1 MVFFASEAD
10 CCGMFVF
17 RGFGFFGTVIFFIES
32 CQAESRGQLLALG
45 VLLSLRLDQLL
56 RSIHI
61 CNKLALADMFSRV
74 RSPHLVGVSTALTLS
89 VLVGTL
95 GVQAGIEL
103 AGSLDMCKLASFGL
117 AVGSIAADWHTR
129 VLELTVRVG
138 AMREEPTHGL
148 GLVRGSYSW

>member
-1 MVFFASEAD
+1 MR
-10 CCGMFVF
+10 CL
-17 RGFGFFGTVIFFIES
+17 FFGVLVFGTAIFLIES

-45 VLLSLRLDQLL
+45 VLLGLRLDQLL

-74 RSPHLVGVSTALTLS
+74 RGPHLVGVSTTLTLS
-89 VLVGTL
+89 VLVGAL

-103 AGSLDMCKLASFGL
+103 AGGLDMCKLATFGL
-117 AVGSIAADWHTR
+117 AVGSITADWHTR
-129 VLELTVRVG
+129 VLELTVGVG

-148 GLVRGSYSW
+148 GLVRGSYCW